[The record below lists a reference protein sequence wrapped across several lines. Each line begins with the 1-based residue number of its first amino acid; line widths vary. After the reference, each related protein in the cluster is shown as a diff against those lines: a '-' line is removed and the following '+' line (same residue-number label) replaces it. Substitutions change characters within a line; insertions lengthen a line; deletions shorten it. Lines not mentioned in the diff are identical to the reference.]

1 MAKYSSEFKL
11 HVVNEYLQ
19 GTLGYRLLAKK
30 YHIPSKSQIETW
42 VRQYKQ
48 TGRSGVQR
56 KEKQEYTGEFKLNV
70 LNDMKTTGA
79 SYSQTAIHFGL
90 SEIGTIANWKAD
102 FLKDGAEAFFK
113 SKGRPQNPMTKLK
126 ASKQPLSASIFL
138 LTLVK
143 ITTRGIINTII
154 PTGIKIIPTS

>member
-70 LNDMKTTGA
+70 LNYMKTTGA
-79 SYSQTAIHFGL
+79 SYSQTAIHFGI
-90 SEIGTIANWKAD
+90 SNIRTIMNWNVKV
-102 FLKDGAEAFFK
+102 LKDGIEALFIL
-113 SKGRPQNPMTKLK
+113 KGRPQNNITKLNSTIETK
-126 ASKQPLSASIFL
+126 D
-138 LTLVK
+138 LTREQQLE
-143 ITTRGIINTII
+143 
-154 PTGIKIIPTS
+154 

>member
-70 LNDMKTTGA
+70 LNYMKTTGA
-79 SYSQTAIHFGL
+79 SYSQTAIHFGI
-90 SEIGTIANWKAD
+90 SNIRTIMNWNAKV
-102 FLKDGAEAFFK
+102 LKDGIEALFIL
-113 SKGRPQNPMTKLK
+113 KGRPQNNITKLNSTIETK
-126 ASKQPLSASIFL
+126 D
-138 LTLVK
+138 LTREQQLE
-143 ITTRGIINTII
+143 
-154 PTGIKIIPTS
+154 

>member
-1 MAKYSSEFKL
+1 MAKYSPEFKL

-30 YHIPSKSQIETW
+30 YNIPSKSQIETW

-70 LNDMKTTGA
+70 LNDMKTTGQIETYDKA
-79 SYSQTAIHFGL
+79 V
-90 SEIGTIANWKAD
+90 IAAD
-102 FLKDGAEAFFK
+102 PFHQAV
-113 SKGRPQNPMTKLK
+113 R
-126 ASKQPLSASIFL
+126 
-138 LTLVK
+138 
-143 ITTRGIINTII
+143 
-154 PTGIKIIPTS
+154 